1 MNKKII
7 FSTGG
12 TGGHIFPAINL
23 MNHFSGRGYDVLLV
37 TDDRG
42 DRFVKKKMKLKSYI
56 LQTETTTNK
65 IFFKKILSLLV
76 IVNSII
82 KSIFILKNEKPNL
95 IFGFGGYVS
104 FPLSFAS
111 KFFGIP
117 LIIYEN
123 NMVLGRAN
131 KYLLPFSKKIFVAK
145 KIIKNFPKKYENKV
159 HEVGSVLAKDIID
172 FSFNIKKDKKNF
184 SILVLGR
191 SQGAEIFGEIVP
203 ATINKIKKSGY
214 EVQIMQQCT
223 AKQKIQ
229 LEDFYQKNKIKNYLF
244 EFEENIL
251 RLISSADLAITRCGA
266 STTAELAHVF
276 TPFIAVPLPDSIDH
290 HQYLNAKYYEEQG
303 CCWLL
308 NQHSFN
314 HENLFNL
321 IMEAVIN
328 KNKLEDMRANMKKI
342 HNKNVYKYIEAAIKD
357 LI

>member
-1 MNKKII
+1 
-7 FSTGG
+7 
-12 TGGHIFPAINL
+12 
-23 MNHFSGRGYDVLLV
+23 
-37 TDDRG
+37 
-42 DRFVKKKMKLKSYI
+42 
-56 LQTETTTNK
+56 
-65 IFFKKILSLLV
+65 
-76 IVNSII
+76 
-82 KSIFILKNEKPNL
+82 
-95 IFGFGGYVS
+95 
-104 FPLSFAS
+104 
-111 KFFGIP
+111 
-117 LIIYEN
+117 
-123 NMVLGRAN
+123 
-131 KYLLPFSKKIFVAK
+131 
-145 KIIKNFPKKYENKV
+145 
-159 HEVGSVLAKDIID
+159 
-172 FSFNIKKDKKNF
+172 
-184 SILVLGR
+184 
-191 SQGAEIFGEIVP
+191 
-203 ATINKIKKSGY
+203 
-214 EVQIMQQCT
+214 MQQCT